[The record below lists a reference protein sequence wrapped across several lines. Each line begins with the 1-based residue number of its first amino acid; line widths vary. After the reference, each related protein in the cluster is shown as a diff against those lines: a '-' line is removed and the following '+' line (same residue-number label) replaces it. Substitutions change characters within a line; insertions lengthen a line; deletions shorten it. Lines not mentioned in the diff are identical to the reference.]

1 MGMALVSPF
10 GANDVNVRLTT
21 FFVDQAPEGGLLRS
35 FVYLAPRELTFA
47 EQPGGWRVANLDFRG
62 VLFGDN
68 GKVLAEQTEVG
79 TVRLRG
85 TAYDRAMREGIVRSF
100 DLPVKQYGTF
110 QFRVAVR
117 DSTSSRIGSAG
128 KFVEIPDL
136 RRGDL
141 AMSGIVARE
150 VITSAA
156 QSSGQISA
164 NGEDELITSGPA
176 VRRFRQGATLVFGFA
191 IYNAK
196 TGASASVSRLTKQT
210 RVFRDG
216 KLIFTGDPV
225 PVDLE
230 GQTDLKRINSATLFQ
245 LGTEMS
251 PGEYVL
257 QIIVTDSSKSKAPT
271 ASQWIDFELI
281 K

>member
-1 MGMALVSPF
+1 
-10 GANDVNVRLTT
+10 
-21 FFVDQAPEGGLLRS
+21 
-35 FVYLAPRELTFA
+35 
-47 EQPGGWRVANLDFRG
+47 
-62 VLFGDN
+62 
-68 GKVLAEQTEVG
+68 
-79 TVRLRG
+79 
-85 TAYDRAMREGIVRSF
+85 
-100 DLPVKQYGTF
+100 
-110 QFRVAVR
+110 VR
-117 DSTSSRIGSAG
+117 DSGSSRIGSAG

-150 VITSAA
+150 VITSAR
-156 QSSGQISA
+156 SSGQISA
-164 NGEDELITSGPA
+164 NDENELITSGPA

-196 TGASASVSRLTKQT
+196 TGDSASVSRLTKQT

-230 GQTDLKRINSATLFQ
+230 GQADLKRISGATLFQ

-257 QIIVTDSSKSKAPT
+257 QIIVTDSSKSKSPT
-271 ASQWIDFELI
+271 ASQWIDFEVI